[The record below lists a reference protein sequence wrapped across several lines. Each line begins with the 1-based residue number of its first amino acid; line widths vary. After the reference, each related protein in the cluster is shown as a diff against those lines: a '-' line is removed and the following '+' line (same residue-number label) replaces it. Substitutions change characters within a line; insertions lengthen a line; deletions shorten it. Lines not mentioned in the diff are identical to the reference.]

1 MKTEDLIIIDS
12 EANQNYSLE
21 SILNKVIQGDA
32 LQILKKI
39 PDNSADLVFID
50 PPYFLQLPRKK
61 LKRWNVKTDVEGVE
75 DEWDKFV
82 SFEEYDEFI
91 KTVLLEMKRIMK
103 DNATIWVISTYHSIF
118 RIGKIMQDLGYWIL
132 NNIIWAKTNP
142 MPNWLGVRFTNA
154 TETMIWA
161 TKNKKEKKYFFDKVK
176 AKEFGIGKVGANLW
190 LIPLCTGK
198 ERLKDENG
206 KKLHA
211 TQKPQELL
219 RRIIQTTSKEGDII
233 FDPLA
238 GMGTTGFV
246 AKALKRQF
254 IMIEKEKK
262 YTEGIRRRFQESPVL
277 KENKIRKEIE

>member
-1 MKTEDLIIIDS
+1 MIIDS

>member
-1 MKTEDLIIIDS
+1 MKTEDLIVIDS
-12 EANQNYSLE
+12 EANQDYSLDN
-21 SILNKVIQGDA
+21 ILNKVIQGDA

-39 PDNSADLVFID
+39 PDNSADLVFMD

-75 DEWDKFV
+75 ENWDKFE

-91 KTVLLEMKRIMK
+91 KKILLETQRIMK
-103 DNATIWVISTYHSIF
+103 ENATIWVISTYHSIY

-198 ERLKDENG
+198 ERLKDEEG

-219 RRIIQTTSKEGDII
+219 RRIILSTSKEGDII
-233 FDPLA
+233 LDPLA
-238 GMGTTGFV
+238 GVGTTGYV
-246 AKALKRQF
+246 AKALKRHF
-254 IMIEKEKK
+254 LMIEKEEK
-262 YTEGIRRRFQESPVL
+262 YTEGIRGRFQNPPVL
-277 KENKIRKEIE
+277 KENKIRKEME